1 MLKLG
6 TENISGLYVGEQ
18 KIKKAFVGEQLVF
31 EDNPTYTVYFY
42 AVDEEDSSKVLN
54 SSSFTVNPGESVSVN
69 PWDINGYN
77 FAGWYDESGNLV
89 SSGSSFSVTPT
100 GDATYYLKYYEY
112 YTLLVS
118 ASGFVS
124 SELVVTINGE
134 DYTIT
139 RNADAQGNGAEL
151 HLRKNSV
158 ITVKIKTIPSGYK
171 FDNWGLVYANVT
183 STADPYAFTL
193 ARDLEILHGYLSKAS
208 RVPAGYTELEYL
220 ANNPSIAYS
229 NLSTCPVINVPL
241 PTVALNTVEIT
252 FMVTGNPASSLTS
265 IDAKGYAPLFG
276 YTNGNSTQIRGAGLY
291 FKGMDVCFGNGI
303 YILKSGN
310 LTAPLH
316 WTMTQNTK
324 YTMRAKIDE
333 GITYNGTSLSTT
345 RWYGNAT
352 FKRTSSLIWMS
363 FFNAAIYTASGG
375 LSYASYA
382 KTPVNVRIYGFN
394 MLDADGNYIMQLIP
408 CKNPS
413 GVLGFYNTVDRTF
426 YRNTRGVVA
435 NNSAITSTFTDV
447 STYPLIAGP
456 AV

>member
-171 FDNWGLVYANVT
+171 FDKWVLVYANVT
-183 STADPYAFTL
+183 STADPYTFTL
-193 ARDLEILHGYLSKAS
+193 TRDLEILHGYLSKAS
-208 RVPAGYTELEYL
+208 RLPAGYTQVDYIV
-220 ANNPSIAYS
+220 AKSADSFINTGIPISSAAPWTSIAYKLEGPAEIKSEGYPIAITGNSYYSLYACAYHTTRNGVTYLIYYGS
-229 NLSTCPVINVPL
+229 NSTWVVEKNWTGTYKPFFGLITKETFTDTTFNKSV
-241 PTVALNTVEIT
+241 TVANA
-252 FMVTGNPASSLTS
+252 GS
-265 IDAKGYAPLFG
+265 INGMLCL
-276 YTNGNSTQIRGAGLY
+276 NGNGVNRKGFSGLKL
-291 FKGMDVCFGNGI
+291 F
-303 YILKSGN
+303 N
-310 LTAPLH
+310 LTAEDNGIHKHELVPCIREADGIAG
-316 WTMTQNTK
+316 MYDIIQ
-324 YTMRAKIDE
+324 RAF
-333 GITYNGTSLSTT
+333 Y
-345 RWYGNAT
+345 
-352 FKRTSSLIWMS
+352 TSSGTDS
-363 FFNAAIYTASGG
+363 FT
-375 LSYASYA
+375 
-382 KTPVNVRIYGFN
+382 
-394 MLDADGNYIMQLIP
+394 
-408 CKNPS
+408 
-413 GVLGFYNTVDRTF
+413 
-426 YRNTRGVVA
+426 
-435 NNSAITSTFTDV
+435 
-447 STYPLIAGP
+447 AGP

>member
-139 RNADAQGNGAEL
+139 RNADAQGHGAEL

-158 ITVKIKTIPSGYK
+158 VTVKTKTIPSGYK
-171 FDNWGLVYANVT
+171 FDKWGLVYANVT
-183 STADPYAFTL
+183 STADPYTFTL
-193 ARDLEILHGYLSKAS
+193 TRDLEILHGYLSKAS
-208 RVPAGYTELEYL
+208 RLPAGYTELEYIEASSSSSNICFKDSL
-220 ANNPSIAYS
+220 NTNASSTFKLKIYNPSITNSTYSKNVLEGSSSTASAYRLNLRVYQLKWWADFHYGSLSYTELTGFPIQGICEFKVAYANKTISLNDAYS
-229 NLSTCPVINVPL
+229 KTLSSMSGFSVSSIGF
-241 PTVALNTVEIT
+241 TVNAVEI
-252 FMVTGNPASSLTS
+252 G
-265 IDAKGYAPLFG
+265 
-276 YTNGNSTQIRGAGLY
+276 
-291 FKGMDVCFGNGI
+291 
-303 YILKSGN
+303 
-310 LTAPLH
+310 
-316 WTMTQNTK
+316 
-324 YTMRAKIDE
+324 RAH
-333 GITYNGTSLSTT
+333 
-345 RWYGNAT
+345 
-352 FKRTSSLIWMS
+352 
-363 FFNAAIYTASGG
+363 
-375 LSYASYA
+375 
-382 KTPVNVRIYGFN
+382 V
-394 MLDADGNYIMQLIP
+394 
-408 CKNPS
+408 
-413 GVLGFYNTVDRTF
+413 
-426 YRNTRGVVA
+426 
-435 NNSAITSTFTDV
+435 
-447 STYPLIAGP
+447 
-456 AV
+456 

>member
-171 FDNWGLVYANVT
+171 FDKWVLVYANVT
-183 STADPYAFTL
+183 STADPYTFTL
-193 ARDLEILHGYLSKAS
+193 TRDFEILHGYLSKAS
-208 RVPAGYTELEYL
+208 RLPAGYTELEYVV
-220 ANNPSIAYS
+220 AKSADSFINTGIPISSAAPWTSIAYKLEGPAEIKSEGYPIAITGNSYYSLYACAYHTTRNGVTYLIYYGS
-229 NLSTCPVINVPL
+229 NSTWVVEKNWIGTYKPFFGLITKETFTDTTFNKSV
-241 PTVALNTVEIT
+241 TVANA
-252 FMVTGNPASSLTS
+252 GS
-265 IDAKGYAPLFG
+265 INGMLCL
-276 YTNGNSTQIRGAGLY
+276 NGNGVNRKGFSGLKL
-291 FKGMDVCFGNGI
+291 F
-303 YILKSGN
+303 N
-310 LTAPLH
+310 LTAEDNGIHKHELVPCIREADGIAG
-316 WTMTQNTK
+316 MYDIIQ
-324 YTMRAKIDE
+324 RAF
-333 GITYNGTSLSTT
+333 Y
-345 RWYGNAT
+345 
-352 FKRTSSLIWMS
+352 TSSGTDS
-363 FFNAAIYTASGG
+363 FT
-375 LSYASYA
+375 
-382 KTPVNVRIYGFN
+382 
-394 MLDADGNYIMQLIP
+394 
-408 CKNPS
+408 
-413 GVLGFYNTVDRTF
+413 
-426 YRNTRGVVA
+426 
-435 NNSAITSTFTDV
+435 
-447 STYPLIAGP
+447 AGP

>member
-171 FDNWGLVYANVT
+171 FDKWVLVYANVT
-183 STADPYAFTL
+183 STADPYTFTL
-193 ARDLEILHGYLSKAS
+193 TRDLEILHGYLSKAS
-208 RVPAGYTELEYL
+208 RLPAGYTQVDYIVAKS
-220 ANNPSIAYS
+220 ANSFINTGIPISSAAPWTSIAYKLEGPAEIESEGYPIAITGNSYYSLYACAYHTTRNGVTYLIYYGS
-229 NLSTCPVINVPL
+229 NSTWVVEKNWVGTYKPFFGLITKETFTDTTFNKSV
-241 PTVALNTVEIT
+241 TVANA
-252 FMVTGNPASSLTS
+252 GS
-265 IDAKGYAPLFG
+265 INGMLCL
-276 YTNGNSTQIRGAGLY
+276 NGNGVNRKGFSGLKL
-291 FKGMDVCFGNGI
+291 F
-303 YILKSGN
+303 N
-310 LTAPLH
+310 LTAEDNGIQKHELVPCIREADGIAG
-316 WTMTQNTK
+316 MYDIIQ
-324 YTMRAKIDE
+324 RAF
-333 GITYNGTSLSTT
+333 Y
-345 RWYGNAT
+345 
-352 FKRTSSLIWMS
+352 TSSGTDS
-363 FFNAAIYTASGG
+363 FT
-375 LSYASYA
+375 
-382 KTPVNVRIYGFN
+382 
-394 MLDADGNYIMQLIP
+394 
-408 CKNPS
+408 
-413 GVLGFYNTVDRTF
+413 
-426 YRNTRGVVA
+426 
-435 NNSAITSTFTDV
+435 
-447 STYPLIAGP
+447 AGP

>member
-6 TENISGLYVGEQ
+6 TQNISGLYVGEQ

-124 SELVVTINGE
+124 SELVVTINGK

-171 FDNWGLVYANVT
+171 FDKWGLVYANVT
-183 STADPYAFTL
+183 STADPYTFTL
-193 ARDLEILHGYLSKAS
+193 TRDLEILHGYLSKAS
-208 RVPAGYTELEYL
+208 RLPAGYTEVEYVHFPGGTATYFSQAIPSHTQAIAPSIEL
-220 ANNPSIAYS
+220 DVKLGTKNPGTNKILISTSSPIGRIRYFSLTTEGSSSSFTGLRCPTSSANNTMKVLSVSVNQKVHVEIDNLNKVFKVGSSSVSIGGWTFGT
-229 NLSTCPVINVPL
+229 STTTGYAGDLGNSLASYVPEMWVYEYKYYTSTQYATKKTL
-241 PTVALNTVEIT
+241 AKHWVPCIRTSDNSIGFYDLVNKTFTAKSGAGTVE
-252 FMVTGNPASSLTS
+252 
-265 IDAKGYAPLFG
+265 
-276 YTNGNSTQIRGAGLY
+276 
-291 FKGMDVCFGNGI
+291 
-303 YILKSGN
+303 
-310 LTAPLH
+310 
-316 WTMTQNTK
+316 
-324 YTMRAKIDE
+324 
-333 GITYNGTSLSTT
+333 
-345 RWYGNAT
+345 
-352 FKRTSSLIWMS
+352 
-363 FFNAAIYTASGG
+363 
-375 LSYASYA
+375 
-382 KTPVNVRIYGFN
+382 
-394 MLDADGNYIMQLIP
+394 
-408 CKNPS
+408 
-413 GVLGFYNTVDRTF
+413 
-426 YRNTRGVVA
+426 
-435 NNSAITSTFTDV
+435 
-447 STYPLIAGP
+447 AGP

>member
-139 RNADAQGNGAEL
+139 RNADAQGHGAEL

-158 ITVKIKTIPSGYK
+158 VTVKTKTIPSGYK
-171 FDNWGLVYANVT
+171 FDKWGLVYANVT
-183 STADPYAFTL
+183 STADPYTFTL
-193 ARDLEILHGYLSKAS
+193 TRDLEILHGYLSKAS
-208 RVPAGYTELEYL
+208 RLPAGYTELEYIEASSSYSNICFKDSL
-220 ANNPSIAYS
+220 NTNASSTFKLKIYNPSITNSTYSQNVLEGSSSTASAYRLNLRVYQLKWWADFHYGSLSYTELTGFPIQGICEFKVAYANKTISLNDAYS
-229 NLSTCPVINVPL
+229 KTLSSMSGFSV
-241 PTVALNTVEIT
+241 
-252 FMVTGNPASSLTS
+252 SSLGFTVNAVGSGFRFYGMSNSSTGSTS
-265 IDAKGYAPLFG
+265 TNYNWEVVPCKNASGEVGYYILGKGKFYSKVTQV
-276 YTNGNSTQIRGAGLY
+276 YTAGLY
-291 FKGMDVCFGNGI
+291 G
-303 YILKSGN
+303 
-310 LTAPLH
+310 T
-316 WTMTQNTK
+316 WT
-324 YTMRAKIDE
+324 
-333 GITYNGTSLSTT
+333 
-345 RWYGNAT
+345 
-352 FKRTSSLIWMS
+352 
-363 FFNAAIYTASGG
+363 
-375 LSYASYA
+375 
-382 KTPVNVRIYGFN
+382 
-394 MLDADGNYIMQLIP
+394 
-408 CKNPS
+408 
-413 GVLGFYNTVDRTF
+413 
-426 YRNTRGVVA
+426 
-435 NNSAITSTFTDV
+435 
-447 STYPLIAGP
+447 AGP

>member
-6 TENISGLYVGEQ
+6 TQNISGLYVGEQ

-171 FDNWGLVYANVT
+171 FDKSG
-183 STADPYAFTL
+183 
-193 ARDLEILHGYLSKAS
+193 
-208 RVPAGYTELEYL
+208 
-220 ANNPSIAYS
+220 
-229 NLSTCPVINVPL
+229 
-241 PTVALNTVEIT
+241 TVE
-252 FMVTGNPASSLTS
+252 
-265 IDAKGYAPLFG
+265 
-276 YTNGNSTQIRGAGLY
+276 
-291 FKGMDVCFGNGI
+291 
-303 YILKSGN
+303 
-310 LTAPLH
+310 
-316 WTMTQNTK
+316 
-324 YTMRAKIDE
+324 
-333 GITYNGTSLSTT
+333 
-345 RWYGNAT
+345 
-352 FKRTSSLIWMS
+352 
-363 FFNAAIYTASGG
+363 
-375 LSYASYA
+375 
-382 KTPVNVRIYGFN
+382 
-394 MLDADGNYIMQLIP
+394 
-408 CKNPS
+408 
-413 GVLGFYNTVDRTF
+413 
-426 YRNTRGVVA
+426 
-435 NNSAITSTFTDV
+435 
-447 STYPLIAGP
+447 AGP